1 VILDEQQTMIR
12 DVARQFARQWL
23 APHAARWDRESHFP
37 MEEIREMGRLGLMGI
52 TVPVE
57 WGGAGA
63 DQVSTAV
70 ALEEIAAGDAATA
83 TVMSGHNS
91 VGCMPIVN
99 FGNDDQKG
107 RFLRPM
113 AEGRMLSAFA
123 LTEAQGGSDAA
134 AMTTSAVRD
143 GDHYVLNG
151 SKQFITSGKNADVAI
166 IFARTGSPG
175 AKGGISAFIAPT
187 GMEGYTVLRVESK
200 LGQRAS
206 DTCEIALNDMRVPV
220 ENRLG
225 QEGEGLLIALSN
237 LQGGRI
243 GIAAQSVGIARAAYE
258 AALSYARERAVF
270 GKKIIDHQAVG
281 FRIAAMATRIETAR
295 QMVLHAAALT
305 VAGLPSLME
314 ACMAKLVASEAAE
327 WVCSEA
333 IQTFGGYGY
342 LTDFCVERLYRD
354 ARVCR
359 IYEGTNDIQHLV
371 ILREIQKHQPVQ
383 SVFERSGNR
392 FA

>member
-1 VILDEQQTMIR
+1 VVLDEQQTMIR
-12 DVARQFARQWL
+12 NTARQFARQRL

-37 MEEIREMGRLGLMGI
+37 MEEIREMGRLGLMGMN
-52 TVPVE
+52 VPVE

-63 DQVSTAV
+63 DQVSTAL
-70 ALEEIAAGDAATA
+70 ALEEIAAGDAATS

-99 FGNDDQKG
+99 FGNHDQKR
-107 RFLRPM
+107 RFLRSM

-134 AMTTSAVRD
+134 AMTTRAVRD
-143 GDHYVLNG
+143 GDQYILNG
-151 SKQFITSGKNADVAI
+151 TKQFITSGKNADVAI
-166 IFARTGSPG
+166 IFARTGSPD
-175 AKGGISAFIAPT
+175 AKDGISAFIAPT
-187 GMEGYTVLRVESK
+187 GVKGYTVLRVESK

-258 AALSYARERAVF
+258 AALSYARERVVF
-270 GKKIIDHQAVG
+270 GKTIIDHQAVG

-295 QMVLHAAALT
+295 QMVLHAATLT
-305 VAGLPSLME
+305 VAGLPSVME

-342 LTDFCVERLYRD
+342 LTDFPVERLYRD

-371 ILREIQKHQPVQ
+371 ILREIQ
-383 SVFERSGNR
+383 RR
-392 FA
+392 LLA

>member
-1 VILDEQQTMIR
+1 VVLDEQQTMIR
-12 DVARQFARQWL
+12 DMARQFARQSL

-37 MEEIREMGRLGLMGI
+37 MEQIREMGRLGLMGI
-52 TVPVE
+52 NVPVE
-57 WGGAGA
+57 WGGVGA
-63 DQVSTAV
+63 DQVSTAL

-99 FGNDDQKG
+99 FGNDDQKR

-134 AMTTSAVRD
+134 AMTTRAVRD
-143 GDHYVLNG
+143 GDEYVLNG
-151 SKQFITSGKNADVAI
+151 TKQFITSGKNADVAI
-166 IFARTGSPG
+166 IFARTDSPG
-175 AKGGISAFIAPT
+175 AERSISAFITPT
-187 GMEGYTVLRVESK
+187 GVTGYSVLRVESK

-206 DTCEIALNDMRVPV
+206 DTCEIAFNNMRVPV

-225 QEGEGLLIALSN
+225 REGEGLQIALSN

-258 AALSYARERAVF
+258 AALSYARGRVVF
-270 GKKIIDHQAVG
+270 GKPIIEHQAVG

-305 VAGLPSLME
+305 AAGRPSLME

-342 LTDFCVERLYRD
+342 LTDLPVERLYRD

-371 ILREIQKHQPVQ
+371 ILREIQKRH
-383 SVFERSGNR
+383 
-392 FA
+392 

>member
-12 DVARQFARQWL
+12 DMARQFARQRL
-23 APHAARWDRESHFP
+23 LPHAARWDRESHFP

-52 TVPVE
+52 NVPVE

-63 DQVSTAV
+63 DQVSTAL
-70 ALEEIAAGDAATA
+70 ALEEIAAGDAATS

-91 VGCMPIVN
+91 VGCMPIVK
-99 FGNDDQKG
+99 FGNDDQKQ

-123 LTEAQGGSDAA
+123 LTEAHGGSDAA
-134 AMTTSAVRD
+134 AMTTRAVRH
-143 GDHYVLNG
+143 GDEYVLNG
-151 SKQFITSGKNADVAI
+151 TKQFITSGKNADVAV
-166 IFARTGSPG
+166 IFARTDSPG
-175 AKGGISAFIAPT
+175 GEKGISAFIAPT
-187 GMEGYTVLRVESK
+187 SATGYTVLRVESK

-258 AALSYARERAVF
+258 AALTYARERVVF
-270 GKKIIDHQAVG
+270 GKTIIDHQAVG

-295 QMVLHAAALT
+295 QMMLHAAALT

-342 LTDFCVERLYRD
+342 LTDFPVERLYRD

-371 ILREIQKHQPVQ
+371 ILREIQKRQL
-383 SVFERSGNR
+383 G
-392 FA
+392 

>member
-1 VILDEQQTMIR
+1 
-12 DVARQFARQWL
+12 
-23 APHAARWDRESHFP
+23 
-37 MEEIREMGRLGLMGI
+37 MGRLGLMGI
-52 TVPVE
+52 NVPVE

-63 DQVSTAV
+63 DQVSTAL
-70 ALEEIAAGDAATA
+70 ALEEIAAGDAATS

-91 VGCMPIVN
+91 VGCMPILK
-99 FGNDDQKG
+99 FGNDDQKR

-113 AEGRMLSAFA
+113 AQGEMLSAFA
-123 LTEAQGGSDAA
+123 LTEAHGGSDAA
-134 AMTTSAVRD
+134 AMTTRAVRH
-143 GDHYVLNG
+143 GDEYVLNG
-151 SKQFITSGKNADVAI
+151 TKQFITSGKNADVAI

-175 AKGGISAFIAPT
+175 TKDGISAFIAPT
-187 GMEGYTVLRVESK
+187 SAAGYTVLRVESK

-220 ENRLG
+220 DNRLG

-258 AALSYARERAVF
+258 AALSYARERVVF

-314 ACMAKLVASEAAE
+314 ACMAKLVASGPPNGFAPKRSRRLAAT
-327 WVCSEA
+327 A
-333 IQTFGGYGY
+333 ILPNFPWSASIAMPVSVGSTRVPMTFS
-342 LTDFCVERLYRD
+342 
-354 ARVCR
+354 
-359 IYEGTNDIQHLV
+359 IW
-371 ILREIQKHQPVQ
+371 
-383 SVFERSGNR
+383 
-392 FA
+392 

>member
-1 VILDEQQTMIR
+1 VVLDEQQTMIR
-12 DVARQFARQWL
+12 DMARQFARQSL

-37 MEEIREMGRLGLMGI
+37 MEQIREMGRLGLMGI
-52 TVPVE
+52 NVPVE
-57 WGGAGA
+57 WGGVGA
-63 DQVSTAV
+63 DQVSTAL

-99 FGNDDQKG
+99 FGNDDQKR

-134 AMTTSAVRD
+134 AMTTRAVRD
-143 GDHYVLNG
+143 GDQYVLNG

-166 IFARTGSPG
+166 IFARTDSPG
-175 AKGGISAFIAPT
+175 AERSISAFITPT
-187 GMEGYTVLRVESK
+187 GVTGYSVVRVESK

-206 DTCEIALNDMRVPV
+206 DTCEIAFNNMRVPV

-225 QEGEGLLIALSN
+225 REGEGLQIALSN

-258 AALSYARERAVF
+258 AALSYARGRVVF
-270 GKKIIDHQAVG
+270 GKPIIEHQAVG

-305 VAGLPSLME
+305 AAGRPSLME

-333 IQTFGGYGY
+333 IQTFGGCGY
-342 LTDFCVERLYRD
+342 LTDFPVERLYRD

-371 ILREIQKHQPVQ
+371 ILREIQKRH
-383 SVFERSGNR
+383 SG
-392 FA
+392 

>member
-1 VILDEQQTMIR
+1 
-12 DVARQFARQWL
+12 
-23 APHAARWDRESHFP
+23 
-37 MEEIREMGRLGLMGI
+37 MGRLGLMGI
-52 TVPVE
+52 NVPVE

-63 DQVSTAV
+63 DQVSTAL
-70 ALEEIAAGDAATA
+70 ALEEIAAGDAATS

-91 VGCMPIVN
+91 VGCMPIVK
-99 FGNDDQKG
+99 FGNDDQKR

-143 GDHYVLNG
+143 SDQYVLNG
-151 SKQFITSGKNADVAI
+151 TKQFITSGKNADVAI
-166 IFARTGSPG
+166 IFARSGSPG
-175 AKGGISAFIAPT
+175 TKDGISAFIVPT
-187 GMEGYTVLRVESK
+187 DAKGYTVLRVESK

-206 DTCEIALNDMRVPV
+206 DTCEIALSDVRVPM

-258 AALSYARERAVF
+258 AALSYARERVVF

-342 LTDFCVERLYRD
+342 LTDFPVERLYRD

-371 ILREIQKHQPVQ
+371 ILREIQKRQL
-383 SVFERSGNR
+383 G
-392 FA
+392 

>member
-1 VILDEQQTMIR
+1 VVLDEQQTMIR
-12 DVARQFARQWL
+12 DMARQFARQSL
-23 APHAARWDRESHFP
+23 APHAARWDRESQFP
-37 MEEIREMGRLGLMGI
+37 MEQIREMGRLGLMGI
-52 TVPVE
+52 NVPVE
-57 WGGAGA
+57 WGGVGA
-63 DQVSTAV
+63 DQVSTAL

-99 FGNDDQKG
+99 FGNDDQKR

-134 AMTTSAVRD
+134 AMTTRAVRD
-143 GDHYVLNG
+143 GNEYVLNG

-166 IFARTGSPG
+166 IFARTDSPG
-175 AKGGISAFIAPT
+175 AERSISAFITPT
-187 GMEGYTVLRVESK
+187 SVTGYSVLRVESK

-206 DTCEIALNDMRVPV
+206 DTCEIAFNNMRVPV

-225 QEGEGLLIALSN
+225 REGEGLQIALSN

-258 AALSYARERAVF
+258 AALFYARGRIVF
-270 GKKIIDHQAVG
+270 GKPIIEHQAVG

-305 VAGLPSLME
+305 AAGRPSLME

-342 LTDFCVERLYRD
+342 LTDLPVERLYRD

-371 ILREIQKHQPVQ
+371 ILREIQKRH
-383 SVFERSGNR
+383 SG
-392 FA
+392 

>member
-1 VILDEQQTMIR
+1 VVLDEQQTMIR
-12 DVARQFARQWL
+12 NTARQFARQRL

-37 MEEIREMGRLGLMGI
+37 MEEIREMGRLGLMGMN
-52 TVPVE
+52 VPVE

-63 DQVSTAV
+63 DQVSTAL
-70 ALEEIAAGDAATA
+70 ALEEIAAGDAATS

-99 FGNDDQKG
+99 FGNDDQKR

-134 AMTTSAVRD
+134 AMTTRAVRD
-143 GDHYVLNG
+143 GDQYILNG
-151 SKQFITSGKNADVAI
+151 TKQFITSGKNADVAI
-166 IFARTGSPG
+166 IFARTGSPD
-175 AKGGISAFIAPT
+175 AKDGISAFIAPT
-187 GMEGYTVLRVESK
+187 GVKGYTVLRVESK

-258 AALSYARERAVF
+258 AALSYARERVVF
-270 GKKIIDHQAVG
+270 GKTIIDHQAVG

-305 VAGLPSLME
+305 VAGLPSVME

-342 LTDFCVERLYRD
+342 LTDFPVERLYRD

-371 ILREIQKHQPVQ
+371 ILREIQRRHL
-383 SVFERSGNR
+383 
-392 FA
+392 A

>member
-1 VILDEQQTMIR
+1 MVLDEQQTMIR
-12 DVARQFARQWL
+12 NTARQFARQRL

-52 TVPVE
+52 NVPVE

-70 ALEEIAAGDAATA
+70 ALEEIAAGDAATS

-99 FGNDDQKG
+99 FGNDDQKR

-134 AMTTSAVRD
+134 AMTTMAVRD
-143 GDHYVLNG
+143 GDQYILNG
-151 SKQFITSGKNADVAI
+151 TKQFITSGKNADVAI
-166 IFARTGSPG
+166 IFARTGSPD
-175 AKGGISAFIAPT
+175 AKDGISAFIAPT
-187 GMEGYTVLRVESK
+187 GVNGYTVLRVESK

-225 QEGEGLLIALSN
+225 REGEGLLIALSN

-258 AALSYARERAVF
+258 AALSYARERVVF
-270 GKKIIDHQAVG
+270 GKIIIDHQAVG

-305 VAGLPSLME
+305 VAGLPCLME

-333 IQTFGGYGY
+333 IQTFGGYGC
-342 LTDFCVERLYRD
+342 LTDFPVERLYRD

-371 ILREIQKHQPVQ
+371 ILREIQ
-383 SVFERSGNR
+383 RR
-392 FA
+392 RLA